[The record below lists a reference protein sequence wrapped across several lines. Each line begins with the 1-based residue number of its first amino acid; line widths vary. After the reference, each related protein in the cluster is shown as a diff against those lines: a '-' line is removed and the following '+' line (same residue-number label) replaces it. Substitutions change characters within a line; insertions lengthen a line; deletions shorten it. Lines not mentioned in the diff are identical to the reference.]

1 MRACAL
7 FMESSLFVENGCQVT
22 KFAQEDVSK
31 QKSTELYIIANKESI
46 VNLWLAGATNM
57 CHNGSC

>member
-1 MRACAL
+1 
-7 FMESSLFVENGCQVT
+7 MESSLFVENGCQVT
-22 KFAQEDVSK
+22 KFAQEDVLK